1 MNHSRWNLMVLWL
14 QSFKMTHLIDSVQTI
29 TGLHIFIMVFFS
41 LFQGCNGSWSWQLL
55 LRTPEVHPSRVLRGS
70 GHQSPIPP
78 FHLERVF
85 SETLV
90 RGHAHPH
97 HHCRVSVFH
106 LYGSGTLSQTLNT
119 KAGPKPNSGTEKT
132 VQLSF
137 VHQKKKW
144 EKKRW
149 EFLRRFFG
157 NSTTVNEVSVENSE
171 LTWRFGSLCWLLLI
185 CVCDYIFFEGSSIV
199 QIMYGKTC
207 GRTYD
212 NPSQSLCSFLPKAL
226 QIMES
231 VILFVSC
238 NFRSWPLLH
247 L

>member
-14 QSFKMTHLIDSVQTI
+14 QPFIMTHFIDSVQTI
-29 TGLHIFIMVFFS
+29 TGLHIFILAFFS

-55 LRTPEVHPSRVLRGS
+55 LRAPAVHPSRVLRGS
-70 GHQSPIPP
+70 GHRSPIPP
-78 FHLERVF
+78 FHLECVF

-97 HHCRVSVFH
+97 HHRRVSVFH
-106 LYGSGTLSQTLNT
+106 LYGSGTLGQTVNT
-119 KAGPKPNSGTEKT
+119 KAEPKPNSGTELT

-137 VHQKKKW
+137 VHQKEKW

-149 EFLRRFFG
+149 EKVFG
-157 NSTTVNEVSVENSE
+157 NSTTVSEVKVENSE

-185 CVCDYIFFEGSSIV
+185 YVCVIKLYFIFFEGYSIV
-199 QIMYGKTC
+199 QIMYGKT

-212 NPSQSLCSFLPKAL
+212 NPSHSLCSFLPKAL
-226 QIMES
+226 QIMEC
-231 VILFVSC
+231 VIFVSC